1 MPYYWTATDIEQPLN
16 KGFTKN
22 GTQYPRNWLNL
33 ASDEEKAAIG
43 IEWIADDRPKNN
55 ERYYRIRGK
64 RGDWTVEPRDL
75 DELKARAVAACK
87 KHAGNRLADTDWMVV
102 RKVES
107 GAVIPE
113 DVVEFRAATRA
124 YSNEL
129 EATINAADFE
139 GIQKVEQEWP
149 KSTQELQREAEAE
162 AARLAAEERM
172 EARDNDDN

>member
-1 MPYYWTATDIEQPLN
+1 MPYIWKDTDHEQPLN

-22 GTQYPRNWLNL
+22 GTQYPRNWLIH
-33 ASDEEKAAIG
+33 ASPEEKEAIG
-43 IEWIADDRPKNN
+43 IEWVNDDRPKNN
-55 ERYYRIRGK
+55 ERYYRIKGR
-64 RGDWTVEPRDL
+64 RGDWTVKPRDL
-75 DELKARAVAACK
+75 DELKARAVADCK
-87 KHAGNRLADTDWMVV
+87 KHAGNRLAPTDWMVV

-113 DVVEFRAATRA
+113 DVAAFRAATRA

-129 EATINAADFE
+129 EATINATDFE

-149 KSTQELQREAEAE
+149 KSPEEIQREAEAE

-172 EARDNDDN
+172 NDQPR